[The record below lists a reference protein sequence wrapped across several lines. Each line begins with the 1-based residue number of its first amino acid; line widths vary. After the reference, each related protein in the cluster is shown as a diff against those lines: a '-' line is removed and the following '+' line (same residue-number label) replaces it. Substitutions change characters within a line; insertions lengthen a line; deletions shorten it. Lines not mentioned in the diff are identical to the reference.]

1 MSKNE
6 GFTSVAIESRLTIR
20 LEEEIRKAFRA
31 KVEAQG
37 KTVTDVLVE
46 FIKEYL
52 ASETPE
58 DKDRTYDVAQI
69 EQRVQRLESLIEQCL
84 GELAA

>member
-1 MSKNE
+1 
-6 GFTSVAIESRLTIR
+6 VAIESRLTIR

-46 FIKEYL
+46 FINQYL
-52 ASETPE
+52 ESETPSE
-58 DKDRTYDVAQI
+58 RIYDVSQI
-69 EQRVQRLESLIEQCL
+69 EQRVQRLESLVEQCL
-84 GELAA
+84 GEFAA

>member
-1 MSKNE
+1 
-6 GFTSVAIESRLTIR
+6 VAIESRLTIR

-31 KVEAQG
+31 KVETQG

-46 FIKEYL
+46 FINQYL
-52 ASETPE
+52 ESESPQE
-58 DKDRTYDVAQI
+58 RIYDVSHI
-69 EQRVQRLESLIEQCL
+69 EQRVQRLESLVEQCL

>member
-1 MSKNE
+1 
-6 GFTSVAIESRLTIR
+6 VAIESRLTIR

-46 FIKEYL
+46 FINQYL
-52 ASETPE
+52 ESETPSE
-58 DKDRTYDVAQI
+58 RIYDVSQI
-69 EQRVQRLESLIEQCL
+69 EQRVQRLESLVEQCL

>member
-1 MSKNE
+1 
-6 GFTSVAIESRLTIR
+6 VAIESRLTIR

-37 KTVTDVLVE
+37 KTVTDVLAE

-52 ASETPE
+52 ESEPPQE
-58 DKDRTYDVAQI
+58 KTYDVAQI
-69 EQRVQRLESLIEQCL
+69 EQRVQRLESLVEQCL
-84 GELAA
+84 GELVA